1 MLGIFLLRFLAGA
14 SLAGT
19 LTNWWVWGSALIW
32 GCAVWAVY
40 LLNGI
45 TDVMEDRIN
54 FSSRPIARGA
64 LSPRT
69 AAFGVA
75 ILTMLSLAGAFAA
88 GSPSWWSVGS
98 LLALGWLYSAPPLR
112 LKRWPVGLVVVVVPA
127 ALLTFY
133 AGYET
138 NGGKENQL
146 DVLVFALV
154 MALWMAFVG
163 QTKDLSDV
171 VGDAQAGRRSLPVTR
186 GVDAARLAFSVAA
199 LILAVALLSCALLFV
214 PGLLPPGI
222 VVAFGALVV
231 GATALGGRYMASDT
245 RRRGPYRA
253 FMFTQ
258 YGANAAVIINAAVI
272 TF

>member
-98 LLALGWLYSAPPLR
+98 LLALGWLCSAPPLR

-146 DVLVFALV
+146 DILVFALV
-154 MALWMAFVG
+154 MALWMPD
-163 QTKDLSDV
+163 QRPLRCC
-171 VGDAQAGRRSLPVTR
+171 GRRSGRAAQFAR
-186 GVDAARLAFSVAA
+186 GEPGRPHQLAA
-199 LILAVALLSCALLFV
+199 I
-214 PGLLPPGI
+214 
-222 VVAFGALVV
+222 
-231 GATALGGRYMASDT
+231 GRQPTSE
-245 RRRGPYRA
+245 RRGTSSSRSISLSIRGS
-253 FMFTQ
+253 F
-258 YGANAAVIINAAVI
+258 
-272 TF
+272 